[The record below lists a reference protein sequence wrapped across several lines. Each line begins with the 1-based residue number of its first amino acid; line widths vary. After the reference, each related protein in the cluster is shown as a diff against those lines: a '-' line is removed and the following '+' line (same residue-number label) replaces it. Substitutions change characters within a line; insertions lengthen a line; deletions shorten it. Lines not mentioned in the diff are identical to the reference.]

1 MRRLAILPVLVSAA
15 VLVLSG
21 CGAGKNA
28 VNTDAD
34 YNFVSPGGQVQFF
47 YEPAQRKPLPD
58 LAGESLQ
65 QPGKR
70 IAISNFTNDV
80 VVLNIWGAWCA
91 NCRAEAPE
99 LQQVYDQTKSQGV
112 QLLGIDFKDPSRNS
126 ALDFMSDYQM
136 SYPSIYDFAGRTLLE
151 LNNFPRTAVPTT
163 IVLDRAHRVA
173 AVYLTQITA
182 ADLLPEIQKVAAEKD

>member
-1 MRRLAILPVLVSAA
+1 MRRWAILPTVAVAA

-34 YNFVSPGGQVQFF
+34 YNFVSPGGQFQFF
-47 YEPAQRKPLPD
+47 YEPGQRKPLPD
-58 LAGESLQ
+58 LSGTSLQ
-65 QPGKR
+65 QPDKQTG
-70 IAISNFTNDV
+70 ISSFPHDV

-99 LQQVYDQTKSQGV
+99 LQQVYNQTKSSGV
-112 QLLGIDFKDPSRNS
+112 QLLGIDFKDQSRNA
-126 ALDFMSDYQM
+126 ALDFMNDYQM

-151 LNNFPRTAVPTT
+151 LNNFPRSAVPTT
-163 IVLDRAHRVA
+163 IVLDRQHRVA
-173 AVYLTQITA
+173 AVYLEQITA
-182 ADLLPEIQKVAAEKD
+182 ALLLPEIQKVAAEKV

>member
-1 MRRLAILPVLVSAA
+1 MRRVAILPVLISAA

-34 YNFVSPGGQVQFF
+34 YNFVSPGGQVDFF
-47 YEPAQRKPLPD
+47 YQPGQRKPLPD
-58 LAGESLQ
+58 LAGASLQ
-65 QPGKR
+65 QPDKQ
-70 IAISNFTNDV
+70 IAISSFPNDV

-99 LQQVYDQTKSQGV
+99 LQQINNQTKSQGV
-112 QLLGIDFKDPSRNS
+112 RVLGIDFKDPSRES

-136 SYPSIYDFAGRTLLE
+136 TYPSIYDFAGRTLLE
-151 LNNFPRTAVPTT
+151 LNNFPRSAVPTT
-163 IVLDRAHRVA
+163 IVLDRQHRVA
-173 AVYLTQITA
+173 AVYLHQITA

>member
-1 MRRLAILPVLVSAA
+1 MKRLVLLPVLLCAA
-15 VLVLSG
+15 VLALSG
-21 CGAGKNA
+21 CGAGKHA

-34 YNFVSPGGQVQFF
+34 YNFVSPGGQVRFF
-47 YEPAQRKPLPD
+47 YEPGQRKPLPD

-65 QPGKR
+65 TPGKQ
-70 IAISNFTNDV
+70 IAISSFPQDV

-99 LQQVYDQTKSQGV
+99 LQQVYDQTKSLGV
-112 QLLGIDFKDPSRNS
+112 QLLGIDVKDPSRDS
-126 ALDFMSDYQM
+126 ALDFMSDYKM

-151 LNNFPRTAVPTT
+151 LNNFPRSAVPTT
-163 IVLDRAHRVA
+163 IVLDRQHRVA

-182 ADLLPEIQKVAAEKD
+182 AELLPEIQKIAAEKD

>member
-1 MRRLAILPVLVSAA
+1 MKRLAILPVLFTAA
-15 VLVLSG
+15 VLALAG
-21 CGAGKNA
+21 CGTGKNA

-47 YEPAQRKPLPD
+47 YAPGQRKPLPD

-65 QPGKR
+65 QPGKQ
-70 IAISNFTNDV
+70 IAISSFPNNV
-80 VVLNIWGAWCA
+80 VVLNVWGAWCA

-99 LQQVYDQTKSQGV
+99 LQQVYNQTKSLGV

-136 SYPSIYDFAGRTLLE
+136 DYPSIYDFAGRTLLE
-151 LNNFPRTAVPTT
+151 LNNFPRSAVPTT
-163 IVLDRAHRVA
+163 IVLDRQHRVA

-182 ADLLPEIQKVAAEKD
+182 AALLPEIQKVAGEKD